1 LASNH
6 PELLR
11 SKGVVVNVRG
21 KGVRRG
27 RQVSVEKMSESKPT
41 DDASSRIQGTVKT
54 GAAQP
59 SGMNRE
65 GTCLLARWQSVFRRH
80 ELNAGFGAERENL
93 APDAK
98 GNDKWQ
104 TP

>member
-1 LASNH
+1 MTH
-6 PELLR
+6 RQGFKEL
-11 SKGVVVNVRG
+11 
-21 KGVRRG
+21 
-27 RQVSVEKMSESKPT
+27 SKPEPP
-41 DDASSRIQGTVKT
+41 SS
-54 GAAQP
+54 
-59 SGMNRE
+59 SGKSRE
-65 GTCLLARWQSVFRRH
+65 EACLLVRWQSVFRRH